1 MTSRA
6 YSDRI
11 PKSLIFRP
19 SADIEL
25 NVEFCLIWDL
35 SLLAKCKCNFGNGM
49 FNLLEKDKKNKKE
62 GVVTE
67 SLPDTTFK
75 VRLEDGREVL
85 AYLSGKMR
93 LNYIKVM
100 LGDRVT
106 VELGG
111 DEKRGRIVFRN

>member
-1 MTSRA
+1 M
-6 YSDRI
+6 
-11 PKSLIFRP
+11 
-19 SADIEL
+19 
-25 NVEFCLIWDL
+25 
-35 SLLAKCKCNFGNGM
+35 
-49 FNLLEKDKKNKKE
+49 LEKDKKNKKE

-67 SLPDTTFK
+67 ALPDTTFK

>member
-1 MTSRA
+1 MQ
-6 YSDRI
+6 
-11 PKSLIFRP
+11 
-19 SADIEL
+19 E
-25 NVEFCLIWDL
+25 
-35 SLLAKCKCNFGNGM
+35 
-49 FNLLEKDKKNKKE
+49 EKDKKVKKE
-62 GVVTE
+62 GTVTE
-67 SLPDTTFK
+67 ALPDTTFK

-106 VELGG
+106 IELSG